1 MRRLLWLYPRRW
13 RRRYGAEMEAL
24 LEEMPPTP
32 GNLLDLLRGA
42 FDARVRDDWPGR
54 RRRRPRNL
62 ARLLSTV
69 AAAIGLLAAT
79 GVGLLFFVPQ
89 LGVVAPAL
97 GILAVGL
104 LLASAY
110 RRLRRRRHWY
120 GGYEGGECSRV
131 PAKPAPD
138 APPALTAASP
148 GSGTRSGRD

>member
-1 MRRLLWLYPRRW
+1 
-13 RRRYGAEMEAL
+13 MEAL

-42 FDARVRDDWPGR
+42 FDARVRGDWPGR
-54 RRRRPRNL
+54 RRRRPRSL

-120 GGYEGGECSRV
+120 GGYEGGEGSRV